1 MSFVI
6 CMHGS
11 SFEVKHFYWRE
22 LLGKY
27 EWIKARNSYSF
38 GDQFVHFKVSIPMNL
53 TQRQRQ
59 LIEEFARD
67 EQGEDDKDAAAGA
80 SS

>member
-59 LIEEFARD
+59 LMEEFGRD
-67 EQGEDDKDAAAGA
+67 EQAKEKTTAGA